1 MKRFLIVLLTMI
13 LALAFVACTKQ
24 ESAPVDE
31 NTEAQEGV
39 AVTDDAQGENAD
51 DKGGVT
57 LIESVDLTEENGESA
72 EQKEPLGADFQTLED
87 KYTEH
92 YNAVLSGVT
101 AYAAKMMESAEGIA
115 SSVGEVLIYMN
126 TEDTKAHLA
135 AMDEVIAEMEA
146 TAISDVEKEKIESDK
161 AALKIYKDI
170 QSAYENWDSLE
181 SEKQQEIMAYIMALA
196 MSQTTA
202 E

>member
-1 MKRFLIVLLTMI
+1 MKKFLIVLLTMI
-13 LALAFVACTKQ
+13 LAFALLACTKQ

-31 NTEAQEGV
+31 NTEVQDGV
-39 AVTDDAQGENAD
+39 TVADDAQGEATD

-57 LIESVDLTEENGESA
+57 LIESVDLTEEGGKSA
-72 EQKEPLGADFQTLED
+72 EPKEPLGADFQTLED

-92 YNAVLSGVT
+92 YNVVLSGVT

-115 SSVGEVLIYMN
+115 SSVGEVLMYMN
-126 TEDTKAHLA
+126 TEDIKAHLT
-135 AMDEVIAEMEA
+135 AMDDVIAEMEI
-146 TAISDVEKEKIESDK
+146 TAKSEVEKEKIESDK

-196 MSQTTA
+196 MSQTSA

>member
-170 QSAYENWDSLE
+170 HSAYENWDSLE

>member
-1 MKRFLIVLLTMI
+1 MKRFLIVLLTVF
-13 LALAFVACTKQ
+13 LAVAFCACTKQ
-24 ESAPVDE
+24 ETAPVGE
-31 NTEAQEGV
+31 KAEVQEDVV
-39 AVTDDAQGENAD
+39 ATDDTRGEEPE

-57 LIESVDLTEENGESA
+57 LIESVDLTEESGEPA
-72 EQKEPLGADFQTLED
+72 EPKEPLGADFQTLED
-87 KYTEH
+87 QYTEH

-115 SSVGEVLIYMN
+115 SSVGEVLVYMN
-126 TEDTKAHLA
+126 TEDTKAHLT

-146 TAISDVEKEKIESDK
+146 TAQSDVEKEKIESDK
-161 AALKIYKDI
+161 AALSIYKDI
-170 QSAYENWDSLE
+170 QSAYENWDSLD